1 MGYQWHRC
9 YHTNTGFSGGC
20 SSIDQ
25 FTLFNTY
32 FHWYYLH
39 RCTSSK
45 RRWLMSDILTIGVL
59 LAVVASLAIAEMS
72 KAVIFYAF
80 PALLTV
86 VLILQFQSTSAYIIG
101 GLFI

>member
-1 MGYQWHRC
+1 
-9 YHTNTGFSGGC
+9 
-20 SSIDQ
+20 
-25 FTLFNTY
+25 
-32 FHWYYLH
+32 
-39 RCTSSK
+39 
-45 RRWLMSDILTIGVL
+45 MSDILTIGVL

-101 GLFI
+101 GLFILAVFVRALGRAGAE